1 MIQIQRVT
9 VIPAIMQ
16 VRVMAPQAAVDW
28 H

>member
-1 MIQIQRVT
+1 MIQMRRVT
-9 VIPAIMQ
+9 VIPDFMQ